1 MIDEYTKKIKLHKRP
16 HVVIL
21 GAGASRAATPEGEK
35 HGLTLPLMS
44 ELPEAIELNS
54 ILDKKDYL
62 ASKNDF
68 EAYFNKLVREGNS
81 ELQKE
86 IEGRLYSFFD
96 AIKIVDQVTLYDRLV
111 LSLRRKDVIATFN
124 WDPLLPYAYR
134 RNGHLKNLPPLLF
147 LHGNVRLGLCE
158 EHSML
163 GWNDDRCIHCGSSL
177 SPTKLIFP
185 VSDKDYTSNPVISEA
200 WSHLDWYLGNAY
212 FLTIFGYSAPITDVE
227 ARKRIVK
234 RIGSNSMKNLMQLE
248 IVDIHAEVLLNGNL
262 KGIVDGLHF
271 GSSTTIDHSWLKMHP
286 RLSCEALWE
295 ATMMQHPIKS
305 IELPRTGILNELQEW
320 VAEFDTFF
328 PKFNDE
334 GPEWMG

>member
-1 MIDEYTKKIKLHKRP
+1 MIDDHTKNIQLQERP

-21 GAGASRAATPEGEK
+21 GAGASRAATPESEK
-35 HGLTLPLMS
+35 NGRTLPLMK

-54 ILDKKDYL
+54 IVDRNDFL
-62 ASKNDF
+62 AAKNNF
-68 EAYFNKLVREGNS
+68 EAYFNELFRKGKS

-86 IEGRLYSFFD
+86 IEVRLYSYFD
-96 AIKIVDQVTLYDRLV
+96 SIKIVDQVTPYDRLV

-134 RNGHLKNLPPLLF
+134 RNGYLKNLPPLLF
-147 LHGNVRLGLCE
+147 LHGNVRLGICE
-158 EHSML
+158 KHSML
-163 GWNDDRCIHCGSSL
+163 GWNDGHCIHCGSALAPS
-177 SPTKLIFP
+177 KLLFP
-185 VSDKDYTSNPVISEA
+185 VSDKDYTSDPVISEA

-227 ARKRIVK
+227 ARERIVA

-248 IVDIHAEVLLNGNL
+248 IVDVAAEDLLNGNL
-262 KGIVDGLHF
+262 RGVVDGTHF
-271 GSSTTIDHSWLKMHP
+271 GGSTTIDHSWLTRHP
-286 RLSCEALWE
+286 RLTCEALWE
-295 ATMMQHPIKS
+295 ATMMQNPIKP
-305 IELPRTGILNELQEW
+305 IELPKTNILNELQQW
-320 VAEFDTFF
+320 VAEFDACF